1 MIEWCR
7 KKKNLSGGIFV
18 RPLRKKAVLRF
29 FEVWGAPRPALRA
42 SKFFL
47 WYIPNLGGWA
57 NVANKKKK
65 NSPKF
70 FGQARYESPE
80 EGLLMLK

>member
-1 MIEWCR
+1 MIEWHR
-7 KKKNLSGGIFV
+7 KKKNLSEGIFV

-42 SKFFL
+42 SNFFL

-57 NVANKKKK
+57 IVASKKK
-65 NSPKF
+65 NFHKIF
-70 FGQARYESPE
+70 LVQLDMK
-80 EGLLMLK
+80 LLSKAC

>member
-1 MIEWCR
+1 MIEWHR
-7 KKKNLSGGIFV
+7 KKKNLSEGIFV

-42 SKFFL
+42 SKIFF

-57 NVANKKKK
+57 IVASKKKK
-65 NSPKF
+65 FHQKFLVRLDMKFPKK
-70 FGQARYESPE
+70 AC
-80 EGLLMLK
+80 